1 MRADD
6 IRVEWRAIR
15 SAMGNLICY
24 IDGKEQSLK
33 DLDVAYQKG
42 INDGSLD
49 VKSRVEESYQR
60 GLADAWKAAR
70 QIFAELDYSDVVK
83 MFGEECAADNDMFY
97 RNYSAQDAIEKL
109 RELEDQRKVQTN
121 AEKFTEVF
129 GHVEGGGRV
138 YADPKW
144 WDSTYRTPEEA
155 ENHEP

>member
-33 DLDVAYQKG
+33 DLDEAYQKG
-42 INDGSLD
+42 ISDGSLD

-109 RELEDQRKVQTN
+109 RELEDQKKVPTN
-121 AEKFTEVF
+121 REKFIEVF
-129 GHVEGGGRV
+129 GGLTEHWRF
-138 YADPKW
+138 YANPEW

-155 ENHEP
+155 ENHES